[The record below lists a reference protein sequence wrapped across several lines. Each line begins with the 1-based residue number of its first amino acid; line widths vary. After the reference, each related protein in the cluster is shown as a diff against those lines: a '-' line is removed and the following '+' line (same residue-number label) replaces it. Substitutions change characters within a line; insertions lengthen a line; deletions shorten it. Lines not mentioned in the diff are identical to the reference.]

1 MDSVYAD
8 IMDELNSRETY
19 KHEIYAPYYIAS
31 YGTHCFN
38 LMNQREKIYW
48 DGKRL
53 PNMRMHVLFVA
64 PPGFMKSHYLGIMG
78 GDDYSIFRNTGVDI
92 GAEQSM
98 CLPAGE
104 RVTCEDGSRKNI
116 EDVEIGDVIMS
127 YYRGAVI
134 PTEVVR
140 THLMD
145 AKKLLH
151 ITLRDGRQLTCTPN
165 HPVYTLH
172 GWKEPKELVV
182 GESIAVVRKYDT
194 IGIDTTPRTDNA
206 SIGSVPPRVYD
217 IIEDELHGMSWTE
230 LGKLTGLNIVQA
242 KNKGNKLRREWL
254 ESIARILSS
263 DRLLE
268 LASPHIAWMEVK
280 SIEELPGDIV
290 YNVTTE
296 NSTFIANDIV
306 THNTE
311 AGFIGTIVNINGIG
325 TPTEGAAMTF
335 KQGMLMIDEFSAIT
349 NALKVQYNSQLDT
362 QLLAALDHGRVFKR
376 LGGGKIEYTTNLTLW
391 AGVQPARY
399 DMTSGLGRRLCYL
412 LFLPTRQDNDLLMET
427 MHRTRNIAPVD
438 SDMLKL
444 RERISKW
451 KESMNIIKRV
461 EFSDSVLNKYKELG
475 LFSYESSYFDR
486 ILLGWHLAV
495 YGADTTMYID
505 VKDNEIDTIIKREKK
520 WRDTIGKGVDYAQ
533 LMKLITMFGGQISQ
547 AELVEE
553 AIMIGW
559 NAQQVYEMVAEMNR
573 YKLIGISG
581 DIISIKSSK
590 HYQL

>member
-98 CLPAGE
+98 
-104 RVTCEDGSRKNI
+104 
-116 EDVEIGDVIMS
+116 
-127 YYRGAVI
+127 
-134 PTEVVR
+134 
-140 THLMD
+140 
-145 AKKLLH
+145 
-151 ITLRDGRQLTCTPN
+151 
-165 HPVYTLH
+165 
-172 GWKEPKELVV
+172 
-182 GESIAVVRKYDT
+182 
-194 IGIDTTPRTDNA
+194 
-206 SIGSVPPRVYD
+206 
-217 IIEDELHGMSWTE
+217 
-230 LGKLTGLNIVQA
+230 
-242 KNKGNKLRREWL
+242 
-254 ESIARILSS
+254 
-263 DRLLE
+263 
-268 LASPHIAWMEVK
+268 
-280 SIEELPGDIV
+280 
-290 YNVTTE
+290 
-296 NSTFIANDIV
+296 
-306 THNTE
+306 TE